1 MTQRLNYDNLHRHI
15 EWSQKNLLVTLDL
28 ETILKIVCLTVASV
42 VLGGASV
49 SGSDEDEELIKRCA
63 KGEREAFNRLVLKYQ
78 KKVFSVAYRFVGD
91 AEEAN
96 DLAQEIFM
104 AAYQNLKNFRGD
116 SKFSTWL
123 FQIATNRGKNR
134 FKYLKRRGFFTN
146 KGSTET
152 DEEGDYSQ
160 RAFADHSAGPEEL
173 LSSNQ
178 VRKAVREAID
188 ELEPDHKEIVILRD
202 VEGFSYEEIARM
214 LNLPEGTTKS
224 RLHRAR
230 MVVKEKLKKVLS

>member
-1 MTQRLNYDNLHRHI
+1 MP
-15 EWSQKNLLVTLDL
+15 LDL
-28 ETILKIVCLTVASV
+28 ETILNLICLTVTSLALTGSASQ
-42 VLGGASV
+42 AN
-49 SGSDEDEELIKRCA
+49 DEDEKLIERFA
-63 KGEREAFNRLVLKYQ
+63 NGDREAFNQLVTKYQ

-91 AEEAN
+91 TEEAN
-96 DLAQEIFM
+96 DLAQEVFT
-104 AAYQNLKNFRGD
+104 AAYQNLKSFRGD

-146 KGSTET
+146 RGSSENE
-152 DEEGDYSQ
+152 DDGDQS
-160 RAFADHSAGPEEL
+160 RAFPDHSTNPEEL
-173 LSSNQ
+173 LSGNQ
-178 VRKAVREAID
+178 IRHAVLEAIN
-188 ELEPDHKEIVILRD
+188 ELDPDHRDIVILRD
-202 VEGFSYEEIARM
+202 IEGFSYDEIAQM